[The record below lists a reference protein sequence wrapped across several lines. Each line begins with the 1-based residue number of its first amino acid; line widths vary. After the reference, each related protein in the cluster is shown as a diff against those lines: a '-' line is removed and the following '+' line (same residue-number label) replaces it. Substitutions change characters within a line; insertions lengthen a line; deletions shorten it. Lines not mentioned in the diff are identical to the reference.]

1 MQIQPL
7 GERVLLSHLVSFG
20 LGRIHPVLRL
30 SGVVEVREDATYEQ
44 RLKGKILML
53 DFLLVGEQKALRVM
67 KKKKLFKK
75 VRNKGKKWLS
85 VERNKTQCTRRLF
98 LLSCSRLVNNRTER
112 MKQAWKAGA
121 MEY

>member
-67 KKKKLFKK
+67 KKKNFFKK
-75 VRNKGKKWLS
+75 CGIKEKSGYL
-85 VERNKTQCTRRLF
+85 
-98 LLSCSRLVNNRTER
+98 
-112 MKQAWKAGA
+112 WKEIKLNVQDASSSYPVLGL
-121 MEY
+121 

>member
-20 LGRIHPVLRL
+20 LGRIHPVLHL

-67 KKKKLFKK
+67 KKKLF
-75 VRNKGKKWLS
+75 
-85 VERNKTQCTRRLF
+85 
-98 LLSCSRLVNNRTER
+98 
-112 MKQAWKAGA
+112 
-121 MEY
+121 